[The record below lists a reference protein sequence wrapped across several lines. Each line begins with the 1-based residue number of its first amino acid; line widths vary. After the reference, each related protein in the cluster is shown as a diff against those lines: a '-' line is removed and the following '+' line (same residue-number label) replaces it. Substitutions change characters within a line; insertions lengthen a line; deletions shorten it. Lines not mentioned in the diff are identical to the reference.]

1 MNKTSTFSGGI
12 HPPGNKS
19 LTLDGTIQIAALPSV
34 AVVPLVQHIGAPA
47 ECLVSV
53 GDLVEEE
60 QIIGKAS
67 GFVSANIH
75 SPIPGKVVEIK
86 DVYMGHGPKAKAVC
100 IELSGEFSRLGK
112 DKEPARWDALSVKD
126 LLDKIQKAGV
136 VGLGGATFPSHVKFS
151 LPQGKS
157 CDEFI
162 INAVECESYLASDH
176 KVMCEHT
183 REVVEGIRII
193 QKVLKPKRTI
203 IGIEKNKMDAALL
216 LEEEIQRNGYNIE
229 ITPLK
234 VKYPQGAEKNL
245 IKAVTGK
252 EVPSGKL
259 PLEVGVINANVST
272 CFAVYEAVVWDK
284 PLVERTVT
292 MSGKALKEPKVFKV
306 RIGTPIKDLVEE
318 CGGLVDEPV
327 KIVSGGP
334 MMGSSFFDL
343 NTPVIKSTSGVLLL
357 TAQEVK
363 EADTTAC
370 LSCGRCL
377 NACPMGLNPTGL
389 YKFLDF
395 EKLPEAIELGLMD
408 CVECGSCSYVC
419 PAHIPLVS
427 MFKIGRAAARRQK

>member
-1 MNKTSTFSGGI
+1 MNKTSTFPGGI

-19 LTLDGTIQIAALPSV
+19 LCIDGKIEIAALPSV
-34 AVVPLVQHIGAPA
+34 AVVPLVQHIGAPT
-47 ECLVSV
+47 ECLVNV

-60 QIIGKAS
+60 QLIGKAA
-67 GFVSANIH
+67 GFVSANVH
-75 SPIPGKVVEIK
+75 SPIPGKVIEIK
-86 DVYMGHGPKAKAVC
+86 DVYMGHGPRAKAVC

-112 DKEPARWDALSVKD
+112 DKKPSSWNSLSSKD
-126 LLDKIQKAGV
+126 LLEKIQTAGV
-136 VGLGGATFPSHVKFS
+136 VGLGGATFPSHVKFT

-157 CDEFI
+157 CDQFI
-162 INAVECESYLASDH
+162 INAVECESYLTSDH
-176 KVMCEHT
+176 KVMKEHT
-183 REVVEGIRII
+183 EEVIEGIRII
-193 QKVLKPKRTI
+193 QKILKPSQTI
-203 IGIEKNKMDAALL
+203 IGIEKNKMDAARL
-216 LEEEIQRNGYNIE
+216 LEAEIERKGYNIE

-245 IKAVTGK
+245 IKAITGK

-259 PLEVGVINANVST
+259 PLEIGVINANVST

-292 MSGKALKEPKVFKV
+292 LSGRALKEPKVFKA
-306 RIGTPIKDLVEE
+306 RIGTPIIDLIEE
-318 CGGLVDEPV
+318 CGGLVEDPV

-357 TAQEVK
+357 TAKEVQ

-377 NACPMGLNPTGL
+377 NACPMGLNPTGM

-395 EKLPEAIELGLMD
+395 EELPGAMELGLMD